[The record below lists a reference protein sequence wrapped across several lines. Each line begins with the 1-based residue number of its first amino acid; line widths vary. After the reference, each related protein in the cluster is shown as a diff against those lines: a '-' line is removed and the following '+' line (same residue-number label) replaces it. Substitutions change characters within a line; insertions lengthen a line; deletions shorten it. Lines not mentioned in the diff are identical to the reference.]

1 MKSQFKWAIITGV
14 ITALINFII
23 SMFMSIICG
32 VFISPIAAG
41 IATYLSVKEYPE
53 QNLAGYRAKIG
64 LIVGSISSLGGIL
77 GTIASLV
84 LLSFAFAVFS
94 SENMPPIEEMFSNFY
109 SSELMIGIGSVVLA
123 SIFITGLCVGTAAI
137 TGMVLSK
144 QDSLPQK

>member
-1 MKSQFKWAIITGV
+1 MNSQFKWAIITGV
-14 ITALINFII
+14 ITALINFMI
-23 SMFMSIICG
+23 SMFMSLICG
-32 VFISPIAAG
+32 VFTSPIAAG

-94 SENMPPIEEMFSNFY
+94 SENTPPIEEIFSYFS
-109 SSELMIGIGSVVLA
+109 SSELMFGIGSVIFS
-123 SIFITGLCVGTAAI
+123 SIFIIGLCIGIAAI

-144 QDSLPQK
+144 QSSLPQK